1 LGPIGAIGRSRGRE
15 GAFYLPLPV
24 SPVVKNSDLS
34 PREDPAV
41 GNLPRLDED
50 FFQALADE
58 ISARGG
64 TGVSV
69 GRQRRPLFCADPA
82 L

>member
-1 LGPIGAIGRSRGRE
+1 M
-15 GAFYLPLPV
+15 
-24 SPVVKNSDLS
+24 VKYSDFS

-50 FFQALADE
+50 FFQALPDE
-58 ISARGG
+58 ITARGG
-64 TGVSV
+64 AGVSV

>member
-1 LGPIGAIGRSRGRE
+1 
-15 GAFYLPLPV
+15 
-24 SPVVKNSDLS
+24 VVKNSNLS